1 MLSGRLIMV
10 AARQAGIREL
20 LMAETTTETSNR
32 KPRRTLTGTVSSA
45 QKTPQTI
52 TVKADY
58 KVRHP
63 KYGKYVRRT
72 MKVRA
77 HDPKGE
83 AREGDSV
90 ELMECRPISKSKT
103 WRLVRVVESVA
114 SE

>member
-1 MLSGRLIMV
+1 
-10 AARQAGIREL
+10 
-20 LMAETTTETSNR
+20 MAETTAETSKRND
-32 KPRRTLTGTVSSA
+32 RRTLTGTVSSA
-45 QKTPQTI
+45 QKMPQTI

-72 MKVRA
+72 MKVHA

-83 AREGDSV
+83 ARQGDTV
-90 ELMECRPISKSKT
+90 EVMECRPISKSKA
-103 WRLVRVVESVA
+103 WRLVRVVESAA